1 MRGSVR
7 LGMGIAALFAAG
19 VLVVRLFGGHTES
32 YFVRA
37 AQENAV
43 RCLTGHAPCLR
54 LDDAAVRKVPPPL
67 TAASACANPN
77 AWKEV
82 RAVSNGQSQIM
93 VSCTEGART
102 FFYHMGRLAR
112 AEAGN
117 EQWAAC
123 DGADCSAEIRLFAR

>member
-1 MRGSVR
+1 MG
-7 LGMGIAALFAAG
+7 LGIAAVFAVG
-19 VLVVRLFGGHTES
+19 VLSLQLFGGHTES

-37 AQENAV
+37 AQESAV
-43 RCLTGHAPCLR
+43 RCLTGQAPCLR
-54 LDDAAVRKVPPPL
+54 LDGAAVRKAPAPL
-67 TAASACANPN
+67 TAASACAKPT
-77 AWKEV
+77 AWKDV

-123 DGADCSAEIRLFAR
+123 DGADCSTEVKWFGR